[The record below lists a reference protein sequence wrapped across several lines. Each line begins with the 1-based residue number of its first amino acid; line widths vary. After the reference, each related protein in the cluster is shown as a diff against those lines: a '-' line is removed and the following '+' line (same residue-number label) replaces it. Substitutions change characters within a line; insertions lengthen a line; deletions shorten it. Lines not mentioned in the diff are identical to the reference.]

1 MFDFFNRLTNAAR
14 SGAAKSQNQGFL
26 DPRAWINN
34 NPIAH
39 LGGAINSYFEK
50 PNPLQYAA
58 PAPRQQNPNN
68 TGTDNGGGDGSYYTT
83 GGGYGGGGG
92 GSYSYTPPMISASLQ
107 DKIDMLN
114 NLYNA
119 LTSDL
124 INLTQD
130 RRNLLEGEYGR
141 QRGDLQKSYE
151 KSQAVL
157 PSAFAAR
164 NTRNSS
170 YYDQAV
176 QDAADTYNTNMDAI
190 NRDREGK
197 LAQIGREY
205 AAQDAQLAAARSG
218 LGQTNPNFY
227 GTQADLDSTR
237 QSLDRQAS
245 DLGVQRAGLSTQGG
259 YLGKLSSISAAPNTG
274 TNDLQAQLQKVIT
287 SDIPG
292 FAKDTIAKGLI
303 KNAAPNQQKE
313 LEDYYASI
321 QAGQNKVPY
330 AT

>member
-1 MFDFFNRLTNAAR
+1 MFDILRQAAGNVYNNFR
-14 SGAAKSQNQGFL
+14 QGRGLNSFTYGDVIPGVSVHSGPREPVNGVFGISPVARAIPGILQGGPTS
-26 DPRAWINN
+26 DPS
-34 NPIAH
+34 
-39 LGGAINSYFEK
+39 GSSD
-50 PNPLQYAA
+50 QSS
-58 PAPRQQNPNN
+58 
-68 TGTDNGGGDGSYYTT
+68 GGGSSGGS
-83 GGGYGGGGG
+83 GGFGG
-92 GSYSYTPPMISASLQ
+92 GSYSVAPAMIRASLQ

-124 INLTQD
+124 ITLTQD
-130 RRNLLEGEYGR
+130 RRNILEGDYGR

-190 NRDREGK
+190 NRDREAK

-205 AAQDAQLAAARSG
+205 ASQDAQIAAARAG
-218 LGQTNPNFY
+218 LSQINPNFY
-227 GTQADLDSTR
+227 GTQADLDTTR
-237 QSLDRQAS
+237 QSLDRQGN

-259 YLGKLSSISAAPNTG
+259 YLGRLNAVSAAPNTG
-274 TNDLQAQLQKVIT
+274 TTDLQAQLQKVIT

-303 KNAAPNQQKE
+303 KNAAPGQQKE
-313 LEDYYASI
+313 LEDYYANI
-321 QAGQNKVPY
+321 QAGKNNVPY
-330 AT
+330 AA